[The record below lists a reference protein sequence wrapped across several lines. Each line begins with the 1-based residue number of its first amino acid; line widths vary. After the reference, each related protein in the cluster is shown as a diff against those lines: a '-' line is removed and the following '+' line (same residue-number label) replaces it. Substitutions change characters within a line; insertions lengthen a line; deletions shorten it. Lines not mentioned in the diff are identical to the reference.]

1 MVPPDEPTSHAG
13 ETEPTGAAG
22 DRPVTPR
29 AFAGTLPVLLAGE
42 LPALTYL
49 EFHLVFVL
57 PVLVALAAVAPS
69 PLAGRPYAAPF
80 GIAVLVA
87 VAVLYTTPWDNHL
100 IATGVWEYA
109 DGSVAARVWAAPIE
123 EYLFF
128 VLQPLVTS
136 LWLCR
141 LPAVTDAAPIDDR
154 GFDVPVGLRALGLLG
169 GGLVSGAGW
178 LLASEFYY
186 LGTLLLWAGP
196 VLAIQWAFAWPV
208 LWDLRRTLAVGV
220 AVPTLYLWVVDRIAI
235 AMGIWSFDGAYMT
248 GLAVLGLPVEEML
261 FFLLTNVFVV
271 QGLLLFW
278 WVTDNWSTARRRG
291 VVDRRGRSVDEG

>member
-1 MVPPDEPTSHAG
+1 MRGMVGRTTRAAVATTGGAGRTSAVVAVA
-13 ETEPTGAAG
+13 TGASA
-22 DRPVTPR
+22 
-29 AFAGTLPVLLAGE
+29 LPSLSYA
-42 LPALTYL
+42 

-57 PVLVALAAVAPS
+57 PVLLGLAAVAS
-69 PLAGRPYAAPF
+69 YPLGNRPYAAPA
-80 GIAVLVA
+80 GIAILAV

-100 IATGVWEYA
+100 IAVGVWGYA
-109 DGSVAARVWAAPIE
+109 EGAVLFRVWEAPIE

-141 LPAVTDAAPIDDR
+141 LPAVTDADPIGDR
-154 GFDVPVGLRALGLLG
+154 DFGIPLGHHALGLLG

-178 LLASEFYY
+178 LLVGQSYY

-196 VLAIQWAFAWPV
+196 PLAVQWAFAWPV

-220 AVPTLYLWVVDRIAI
+220 LVPTVYLWIVDRIAI
-235 AMGIWSFDGAYMT
+235 AMGIWFFDPAYMT
-248 GLAVLGLPVEEML
+248 GLAVFGLPIEEML
-261 FFLLTNVFVV
+261 FFLLTNVFLV

-278 WVTDNWSTARRRG
+278 WVTDRWPAVLARWQG
-291 VVDRRGRSVDEG
+291 VTDRWGRATDG